1 MCQRTKHRKNNTY
14 LIYFMAFVL
23 LFGQNCNGFMLSLG
37 FCIKTGY
44 TSCMHAAYQL
54 FGTTSNTLKYLIPN
68 GRRGSRESG
77 VTVLIRFG
85 RTYDLIK
92 EDPIL
97 K

>member
-44 TSCMHAAYQL
+44 TSCMHAD
-54 FGTTSNTLKYLIPN
+54 NLKHP
-68 GRRGSRESG
+68 
-77 VTVLIRFG
+77 
-85 RTYDLIK
+85 
-92 EDPIL
+92 
-97 K
+97 